1 MEGQTSSFQLAN
13 RTTPSS
19 DDDSSTHVPRP
30 PNSFFCF
37 MQECAAEIREGLAP
51 ESDQRA
57 FVKTAAKKWSVMTP
71 AERQPFVEQAKQIN
85 AEHRAKN
92 PNFQYF
98 SSESRTKKRARQTA
112 KRQEKQRT
120 MEAQRRATEK
130 RVRLKQASVM
140 DSKRKRV
147 VGVHQSFSRT
157 SSSHATPS
165 TLQATHASS
174 LRLSSCDYN
183 FLYSMPEA
191 SRSRTTSTTPP
202 GPATP
207 SPIHRQTINPATA
220 QMPPHAEALYWTAL
234 GASSSELPQGH
245 PSQQLFSA
253 QEYPIHNDFQQAC
266 HRPAQQQ
273 LHAHQLHQNGAPQP
287 STQPAATSQE
297 FSEYRNGAQNNDL
310 TKRAEANFPSLN
322 TMPAQGQSHSSQ
334 FAPAGPYDDV
344 LSSQS
349 SSHAAFLE
357 SNGIPISNVSG
368 DIAFSGPL
376 DDVAFTG
383 LSDNATLFGGSGFA
397 LSGMANEAPHYGT
410 HDGFGYAAEFSA
422 APSSQQPQPQAYS
435 AQADISLLTRPILP
449 LEVPPTSQDA
459 STASQNVAY
468 ISPELAII
476 PLRRSKWSQ
485 PRLEGA
491 QETVPSIPVAN
502 GPSSRKPSPEEHA
515 APPRGYLRAPH
526 EYTEQDHLH
535 DNASSP
541 NELNAPSHAPSFP
554 QATASSHRRT
564 VSSSSCW
571 PMMRNFRKHQR
582 FCSDTPITQPSVQ
595 RTGDWLTDWQASGLA
610 NAQPN
615 LTWRPQLDAF
625 ANAPLE
631 SLAALRTPPTA
642 PDALHA
648 NVQPA
653 AYGAQETC
661 PYMGAL
667 PTSHANAPAPSWI
680 QAPMSSYKQPTTA
693 SYTDAQTRSY
703 VEPLTTSSSQAPA
716 FPPAPGLSYTQP
728 STSYEQGSAQS
739 YPDPAMQPYSSA
751 QTQPYPSAPTQ
762 PYSNASLDP
771 DALLDPYSQASALP
785 FPDAPIPPHPDLTT
799 PYYEPVNHRYET
811 RLGHC

>member
-1 MEGQTSSFQLAN
+1 MVPALIGRVGVSFIK
-13 RTTPSS
+13 S
-19 DDDSSTHVPRP
+19 
-30 PNSFFCF
+30 
-37 MQECAAEIREGLAP
+37 ECAAEIREGLAP

-130 RVRLKQASVM
+130 R
-140 DSKRKRV
+140 
-147 VGVHQSFSRT
+147 
-157 SSSHATPS
+157 
-165 TLQATHASS
+165 
-174 LRLSSCDYN
+174 
-183 FLYSMPEA
+183 A

-310 TKRAEANFPSLN
+310 
-322 TMPAQGQSHSSQ
+322 